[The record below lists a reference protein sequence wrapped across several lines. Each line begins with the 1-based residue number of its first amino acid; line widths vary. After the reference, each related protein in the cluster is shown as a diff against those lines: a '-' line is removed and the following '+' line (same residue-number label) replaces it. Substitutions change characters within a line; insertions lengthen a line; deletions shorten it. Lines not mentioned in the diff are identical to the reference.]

1 MKTIFKLMF
10 LLLGTTLVMAQSTY
24 KVEGVVKD
32 FHDKSALRDATV
44 VVGSLSTKTDA
55 KGNFTLSNIKAGT
68 YNIIVTHPKCD
79 AYKSKLELNKNLHL
93 EILLE
98 HHTEEIAT
106 ITIHAPHKSKGAIII
121 KTLDK
126 DEINRNSTENLGNLL
141 TKISGV
147 GTLRTGNSIAKP
159 IIHGMYGSRISIIN
173 NGVKLAEQE
182 WGVEHA
188 PNVDINNFEHIDVI
202 KGASALKYGTDA
214 VGGVVVL
221 EPEIYKKKDSISGS
235 ANLSGMSNGRGLGVD
250 LKVLKTWENGWAI
263 KTNGSY
269 KKLGDLSAPNYDLM
283 NTGSEFSSFNF
294 TVQKNEFKQGISFD
308 YYVTNQNLGIFRG
321 SHVGNDKDFY
331 LAMTAPEPLY
341 MRDFGYSI
349 DNPRQEIEHH
359 IAKVSGFKRFEN
371 LGKISATYS
380 FQYNHRKEYD
390 LRRGDLNSIPSLDL
404 ELITNQFNINDLL
417 EREKWSLETGIDLM
431 YQNNYSNPK
440 TQARR
445 LVPNY
450 DKYSGGL
457 YSIFKYKL
465 LSNLNVEAGAR
476 YDATKYNVVKWYDY
490 KDWTNNYAQDFSQF
504 YVRTYQN
511 RVLTNP
517 ILNFK
522 NFSYNVG
529 IDWKTNPNFGVKFNY
544 AKVERTPN
552 VAELFAEGLHHSAAI
567 IEKGNMRL
575 QNESGHQFNLLIDG
589 KADVLKGFDF
599 SINPYYF
606 ITNNFI
612 NQIPTGIQQA
622 TQVGPFP
629 VWEYRQINAKML
641 GVDVDVNLHL
651 TDNLTYR
658 GRGAY
663 LYGQDTTNDEPLILM
678 MPTNFSNNLEYQRKD
693 WKNFYVNLENR
704 TVLKQDRFPIH
715 NSEIT
720 FYENGI
726 EVTKTVDFST
736 PPPAYSLWNIQA
748 GFNLTKNLSA
758 GVTVQNL
765 FNKAYRD
772 YLNRLRYFSDDMG
785 RNIIINFRYN
795 F

>member
-1 MKTIFKLMF
+1 MKTLFKLMV
-10 LLLGTTLVMAQSTY
+10 LLLGTTLAMAQSTY

-32 FHDKSALRDATV
+32 FHDKSALRNATV

-79 AYKSKLELNKNLHL
+79 AYESKLDLNKNLHL

-126 DEINRNSTENLGNLL
+126 EEINRNSTENLGNLL

-147 GTLRTGNSIAKP
+147 STLRTGNSIAKP
-159 IIHGMYGSRISIIN
+159 VIHGMYGSRISIIN

-188 PNVDINNFEHIDVI
+188 PNVDISNFEHIDVI

-221 EPEIYKKKDSISGS
+221 EPEIHKKKDSINGA
-235 ANLSGMSNGRGLGVD
+235 ANLSGMSNGRGVGAD
-250 LKVLKTWENGWAI
+250 IKVLKTWENAWAI

-269 KKLGDLSAPNYDLM
+269 KKLGDLSAPNYNLM

-294 TVQKNEFKQGISFD
+294 TVQKNEFRQGISFD

-331 LAMTAPEPLY
+331 LVMTAPEPLY
-341 MRDFGYSI
+341 TRDFGYSI

-390 LRRGDLNSIPSLDL
+390 LRRGELNAIPSLDL

-417 EREKWSLETGIDLM
+417 EREEWSLETGIDLM

-465 LSNLNVEAGAR
+465 LTNLNVEAGAR

-529 IDWKTNPNFGVKFNY
+529 IDWKASPNFGVKFNY

-606 ITNNFI
+606 ITKNFI

-641 GVDVDVNLHL
+641 GVDVDINLHL

-693 WKNFYVNLENR
+693 WKNFYINLENR
-704 TVLKQDRFPIH
+704 TVLRQNRFPIH

-726 EVTKTVDFST
+726 EVKKTVDFNT
-736 PPPAYSLWNIQA
+736 PPPAYSLWNVQA

-758 GVTVQNL
+758 GLTVQNL

-772 YLNRLRYFSDDMG
+772 YLNRLRYFSEETG